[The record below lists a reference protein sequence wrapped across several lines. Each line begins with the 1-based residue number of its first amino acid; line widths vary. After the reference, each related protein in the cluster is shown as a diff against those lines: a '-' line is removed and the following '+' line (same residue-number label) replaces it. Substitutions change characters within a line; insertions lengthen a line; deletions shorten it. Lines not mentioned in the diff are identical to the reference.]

1 MTVNTYTWRA
11 SLRLIILHAMVGGAV
26 LVSTGGVSAGV
37 ALSAQDA
44 AAAVDVA
51 AVGGAPTGADPAP
64 DRSRIVASSQVEF
77 DFSVPVITVQE
88 VEQPKPVARRTVT
101 NSAIP
106 PSVAGNA
113 VLEVAARY
121 VGTPYVYGGTT
132 PAGFDCT
139 GFVSYVY
146 AQFGIYLPHSS
157 SSYWNIGTRVSPQ
170 DALPGDLIV
179 SSGHVGI
186 YAGGNLQIDAPREG
200 KTIQFRGIWQTS
212 YIFVR
217 VS

>member
-1 MTVNTYTWRA
+1 MNTTPWRA
-11 SLRLIILHAMVGGAV
+11 FLRLVILPAMVGGAV
-26 LVSTGGVSAGV
+26 FVSVGGVSAGT
-37 ALSAQDA
+37 LFPAQ
-44 AAAVDVA
+44 AVEIA
-51 AVGGAPTGADPAP
+51 INGATAGGISTGAEPEP
-64 DRSRIVASSQVEF
+64 DHSQIVAFGQLEF
-77 DFSVPVITVQE
+77 GYSVPMITVQE
-88 VEQPKPVARRTVT
+88 VEQPKPVARRAVT
-101 NSAIP
+101 NSPIP

-121 VGTPYVYGGTT
+121 VGTPYVRGGTT

-139 GFVSYVY
+139 GFVSFVY
-146 AQFGIYLPHSS
+146 AQFGISLPHSS

-179 SSGHVGI
+179 SNGHVGI